1 MAKLAELWT
10 SSAPE
15 RDTIV
20 IDGKEFEVK
29 SLDDLSFDDQL
40 VIARNARV
48 AEMATM
54 PNSTI
59 TGKQLREALVAIART
74 LLLDNE
80 KKELVPTLESMKD
93 MALVQLF
100 NAFLDG
106 ATFKALQQRST
117 S

>member
-10 SSAPE
+10 NSVLE

-20 IDGKEFEVK
+20 IDGKEFEIK
-29 SLDDLSFDDQL
+29 NLDDLSFDDQL
-40 VIARNARV
+40 VIARSARV

-54 PNSTI
+54 PNSTV
-59 TGKQLREALVAIART
+59 TGKQLRDALITIAKT

-80 KKELVPTLESMKD
+80 KKELTPTLESMKD

-100 NAFLDG
+100 NTFLDG
-106 ATFKALQQRST
+106 TTFKALQRRST